1 MPTNRWEKKEEQPT
15 HDHSLLCTA
24 RDCPMEWTSD
34 FDGRLCT
41 YHAATDPREWPR
53 VTAGLQSQEHLGTL
67 PSFAKLQN
75 REVQDT
81 GERLTAQQKREA
93 VLMLGKPFAKD
104 PKAWAH
110 RLRDR
115 EQAGDV
121 LSKVQREAWRTALKI
136 HA

>member
-1 MPTNRWEKKEEQPT
+1 
-15 HDHSLLCTA
+15 
-24 RDCPMEWTSD
+24 
-34 FDGRLCT
+34 
-41 YHAATDPREWPR
+41 
-53 VTAGLQSQEHLGTL
+53 VTAGLQSREHLGTL
-67 PSFAKLQN
+67 PTFAKLQN

-93 VLMLGKPFAKD
+93 VLMLGKPFVKD

-115 EQAGDV
+115 EQAGEL
-121 LSKVQREAWRTALKI
+121 LSKVQREAWRSALKI